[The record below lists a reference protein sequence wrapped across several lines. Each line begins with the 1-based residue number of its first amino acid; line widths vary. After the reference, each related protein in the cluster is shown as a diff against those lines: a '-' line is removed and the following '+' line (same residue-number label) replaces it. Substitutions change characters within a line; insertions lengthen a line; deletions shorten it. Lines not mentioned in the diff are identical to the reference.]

1 MKKKLK
7 DVCLL
12 MVKNRLA
19 AISPTGKKTSLTLL
33 LGRRVQSFCV
43 APQDEVLRSWKRQ
56 DRSGESVH
64 RRPYRCSSSSRSSRS
79 SDPAKGTTPSNI
91 AHRIFKTPT
100 KNQNCAEKKLQV
112 HRNWRNLFKLHS
124 PGAKLSSTHTTNISV
139 QF

>member
-1 MKKKLK
+1 
-7 DVCLL
+7 
-12 MVKNRLA
+12 MVKNRFA

-91 AHRIFKTPT
+91 AHRIFKTKKKIKTVPR
-100 KNQNCAEKKLQV
+100 KNMQV
-112 HRNWRNLFKLHS
+112 HRNRRNLFKLHS
-124 PGAKLSSTHTTNISV
+124 PGAKLSSTYTTNRTV
-139 QF
+139 EF